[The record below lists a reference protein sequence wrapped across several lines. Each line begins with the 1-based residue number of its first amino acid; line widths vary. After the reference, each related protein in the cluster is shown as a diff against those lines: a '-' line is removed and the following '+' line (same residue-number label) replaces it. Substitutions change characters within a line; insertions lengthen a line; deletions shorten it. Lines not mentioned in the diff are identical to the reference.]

1 MTHTPH
7 FHPVIGGQPN
17 RELQQTGYKQHLK
30 KKLQLLKLQ
39 SKIKTGIDC
48 YE

>member
-30 KKLQLLKLQ
+30 KKLQLKAAV
-39 SKIKTGIDC
+39 KNKKTGIDC